1 MLILPRLCRAH
12 GHFLRGVLGYGPM
25 RTSDPA
31 KREASVDA
39 DTFLLDETVGE
50 YRPQAGPAPCE
61 PDEAGCSGK
70 ERTAKRAYPDL

>member
-1 MLILPRLCRAH
+1 
-12 GHFLRGVLGYGPM
+12 M

-39 DTFLLDETVGE
+39 DTSLLDETAGE
-50 YRPQAGPAPCE
+50 YRPQAGPAHCE

-70 ERTAKRAYPDL
+70 EKTAKQASPDL

>member
-1 MLILPRLCRAH
+1 
-12 GHFLRGVLGYGPM
+12 M

-39 DTFLLDETVGE
+39 DTSLLDETAGE
-50 YRPQAGPAPCE
+50 YRPQAGPAHCE

>member
-1 MLILPRLCRAH
+1 
-12 GHFLRGVLGYGPM
+12 M

-39 DTFLLDETVGE
+39 DTSLLDETAGE
-50 YRPQAGPAPCE
+50 YRPQAGPAHCE

-70 ERTAKRAYPDL
+70 EKTAKQAEVMRLHHSVSGDMIQVSEQMHFQVTG

>member
-39 DTFLLDETVGE
+39 DTSLLDETAGE
-50 YRPQAGPAPCE
+50 YRPQAGPAHCE
-61 PDEAGCSGK
+61 PTKRDAVG
-70 ERTAKRAYPDL
+70 ERKDSKTSVP

>member
-25 RTSDPA
+25 RTSDPE

-39 DTFLLDETVGE
+39 DTSLLDETVGE
-50 YRPQAGPAPCE
+50 YRPQAGPAHCE